1 MVYEQMFHLKLL
13 IQLLMVYIKYA
24 ENFEEVFLDEKVV
37 VQNGNWSAN
46 APERLEIQRNFT
58 KDYETRKQE
67 IQNQTLKVTTVI
79 VSLNFLVKN
88 A

>member
-1 MVYEQMFHLKLL
+1 MVYEQMYHLKLL

-24 ENFEEVFLDEKVV
+24 ENFEEVFLDEKVI

-46 APERLEIQRNFT
+46 VPERLDIQRNFT

-79 VSLNFLVKN
+79 VSLQF
-88 A
+88 